1 MKRVIVLGST
11 GSIGR
16 STLEVVGRLVDRYE
30 IVGLAARQNI
40 DLLERQIHR
49 FRPQFVAIGDPT
61 LGPELERRV
70 GQETAVMWGD
80 RAVEELAG
88 NPSGDIVVNGLVG
101 SAGFRPT
108 WEAVR
113 TGKRVALANKETL
126 VAYGGVVMEG
136 VRKYHAELIPIDS
149 EHSAVHQCLSGR
161 SHSQAKR
168 ILLTASGGPFR
179 SKDIPEHATRSEVL
193 THPTWNMGPKVTVDS
208 ATLMNK
214 GLEVVEA
221 HWLFSMDPDRISVV
235 VHPESIVHSL
245 VELMDGSM
253 IAQLGVPDMRLPI
266 QYALTYPERC
276 PSPVR
281 PLELTTIGSLT
292 FEPPD
297 LKRFRCLALAYEA
310 VRQGGTAPAVLNA
323 ANEVAVDSF
332 LREKISFLDI
342 PRTIKHVMDAH
353 EVNAISTLDD
363 VIEANQWART
373 KASRF
378 ILYERSKK
386 VTAVWR
392 LGKERKSRA
401 RRPQTSVNEVWGRYP
416 RKKLATVSVHNT
428 SP

>member
-16 STLEVVGRLVDRYE
+16 STLEVVERLVDRYE

-70 GQETAVMWGD
+70 GQGTAVMWGD

-245 VELMDGSM
+245 VELVDGSM

-323 ANEVAVDSF
+323 ANEVAV
-332 LREKISFLDI
+332 EAFLDGRLPFGRI
-342 PRTIKHVMDAH
+342 PLVVEETLQAH
-353 EVNAISTLDD
+353 SPVFNPSAEGVS
-363 VIEANQWART
+363 EADRWARQE
-373 KASRF
+373 ARQ
-378 ILYERSKK
+378 IL
-386 VTAVWR
+386 
-392 LGKERKSRA
+392 
-401 RRPQTSVNEVWGRYP
+401 PRY
-416 RKKLATVSVHNT
+416 A
-428 SP
+428 